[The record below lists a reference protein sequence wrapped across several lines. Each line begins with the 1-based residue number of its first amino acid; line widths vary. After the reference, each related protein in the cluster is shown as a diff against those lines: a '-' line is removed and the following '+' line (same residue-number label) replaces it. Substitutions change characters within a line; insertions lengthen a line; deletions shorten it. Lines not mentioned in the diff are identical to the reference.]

1 MLTPETP
8 PARRVPPPPRP
19 RAGMP
24 PRRPARPRGRGTR
37 RPACG
42 RPAPGPPRAAY
53 ESSGSP
59 MIATPASRIIPDGG
73 AALDADVDE
82 RSLVNAVRGD
92 GPAPHA
98 PQRRLVLVAPR
109 DLVFGLLLRHL
120 DARVPER
127 APRPGR
133 SRADVGHRVLPLSA
147 SHSQLAQISTGRT
160 GMSWPH
166 IVHGAIGTGRRS
178 PRRSASRPSTLMSAT
193 WNLGHR
199 TL

>member
-1 MLTPETP
+1 
-8 PARRVPPPPRP
+8 
-19 RAGMP
+19 
-24 PRRPARPRGRGTR
+24 
-37 RPACG
+37 
-42 RPAPGPPRAAY
+42 
-53 ESSGSP
+53 
-59 MIATPASRIIPDGG
+59 MIATPASRIPDGG

-147 SHSQLAQISTGRT
+147 SHSRDRAALTTTQRVQALDVDVRDMESRAPDVMIRILVVPARPTAVG
-160 GMSWPH
+160 
-166 IVHGAIGTGRRS
+166 
-178 PRRSASRPSTLMSAT
+178 ASRVRRHRRALHALLALRFSCHPRAARCRVTLIVTLPCSRILPRAGIVT
-193 WNLGHR
+193 W
-199 TL
+199 

>member
-59 MIATPASRIIPDGG
+59 MIATPASRIPDGG

-82 RSLVNAVRGD
+82 RSLV
-92 GPAPHA
+92 
-98 PQRRLVLVAPR
+98 LVAPR
-109 DLVFGLLLRHL
+109 DLVFGLLLRLL